1 MNAQT
6 KPQPKTRK
14 QVTKVPTP
22 KSTKSKPT
30 QVEKETEMATQA
42 KTNLEP
48 KEEKF
53 EVHPSLKKFVQD
65 PEVFLASYV
74 GRSISGIEDME
85 ILAVAHKLKH
95 NVILS
100 GPTGSAKTTLVYAYG
115 AKVGLPV
122 ININC
127 NGAID
132 PRALFGGWVPDT
144 NGGYKFVAGDL
155 AMAVMHGGIILINE
169 CNFAPAKILAALYG
183 LLDRRRDL
191 TLSEAAGSDFP
202 TTVHA
207 HPKTMIIADY
217 NPDYIGTRPLSEAF
231 LNRFAIKLHWD
242 YSRTVEDE
250 LISCPTLQDI
260 ADRIR
265 EMHKS
270 GDLSGNVPT
279 NAMLE
284 FLDFA
289 EAPELG
295 IDFAIS
301 NFVASFGADEQKAVQ
316 EVFALNYDNLLKDL
330 GISV

>member
-53 EVHPSLKKFVQD
+53 EHGKKAREWTIEVHPSLKKFVQD

-183 LLDRRRDL
+183 LL
-191 TLSEAAGSDFP
+191 
-202 TTVHA
+202 
-207 HPKTMIIADY
+207 
-217 NPDYIGTRPLSEAF
+217 
-231 LNRFAIKLHWD
+231 
-242 YSRTVEDE
+242 
-250 LISCPTLQDI
+250 
-260 ADRIR
+260 
-265 EMHKS
+265 
-270 GDLSGNVPT
+270 
-279 NAMLE
+279 
-284 FLDFA
+284 
-289 EAPELG
+289 
-295 IDFAIS
+295 
-301 NFVASFGADEQKAVQ
+301 
-316 EVFALNYDNLLKDL
+316 
-330 GISV
+330 